1 MRNVGGLSQTEA
13 QKCSDIFMKCL
24 YFDEIT
30 GEKGTVFA
38 TGTPVSNSMADLYTM
53 QRYLQYGELRQNFMN
68 QKYALQDKV
77 LKHYPEEITRLN
89 NKIAAME
96 EDTIKLQE

>member
-1 MRNVGGLSQTEA
+1 
-13 QKCSDIFMKCL
+13 
-24 YFDEIT
+24 
-30 GEKGTVFA
+30 
-38 TGTPVSNSMADLYTM
+38 
-53 QRYLQYGELRQNFMN
+53 MN

-96 EDTIKLQE
+96 EDTIKLQEYTKPNMDGFSPMIIDGKEYSEKADA